1 MAKRN
6 HRPQKADQVVDDD
19 KPVVVNP
26 LPELDRVHN
35 PRDIE
40 PDAAAMRN
48 GMEHGGMLET
58 RADALAT
65 RGSGGRKR
73 SGAFGRYRTGRDISK
88 KR

>member
-1 MAKRN
+1 MSNRN
-6 HRPQKADQVVDDD
+6 HRLQKVEQVADDE
-19 KPVVVNP
+19 KLVVVRP

-40 PDAAAMRN
+40 PDVAAMRN
-48 GMEHGGMLET
+48 GMAHGGMLET
-58 RADALAT
+58 RAQTLAT

>member
-6 HRPQKADQVVDDD
+6 HRPQKTDQLDDGE

-26 LPELDRVHN
+26 LPELDRAHN

-40 PDAAAMRN
+40 PDVAAMRN
-48 GMEHGGMLET
+48 GMAHGGTLET
-58 RADALAT
+58 RADSLAT
-65 RGSGGRKR
+65 RGAGGRKR